1 MCKQELIRV
10 QMIRVSRK
18 LPIERVQTAPVWASG
33 LWLGASEA
41 QVDSLQSP
49 HLMFAVTLVA

>member
-18 LPIERVQTAPVWASG
+18 LPIERVHTAPVWAGG
-33 LWLGASEA
+33 LWPGASEA
-41 QVDSLQSP
+41 QVDSLPSP
-49 HLMFAVTLVA
+49 HLMSAVTLVA